1 MTQLAS
7 AVPVSQPAVSQH
19 LRTLREA
26 GLVDCRKDGTR
37 RIYSLRIEGLSEL
50 RSFVEDLWDDVLE
63 AYRRP
68 RRRPRKEEGK

>member
-1 MTQLAS
+1 MTELAS

-26 GLVDCRKDGTR
+26 GLVDRRKEGTR

-68 RRRPRKEEGK
+68 RRRPGKEEGK